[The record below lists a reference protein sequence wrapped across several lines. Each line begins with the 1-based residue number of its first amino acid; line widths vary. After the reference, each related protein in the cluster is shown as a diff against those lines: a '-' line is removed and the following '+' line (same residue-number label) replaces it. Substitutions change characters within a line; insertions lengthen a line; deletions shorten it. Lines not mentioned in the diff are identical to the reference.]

1 MKLKKRVFKNYN
13 WGKLCLELL
22 VVFLGMTAGFVLNN
36 WQEKEKEEIVEQKY
50 IKSFVKDVDD
60 TIIQLTKLIEVDSI
74 WFVQAKST
82 FIAFQKKS
90 FVADSAKGVVEKIMY
105 FNKMELRSGTYEDIT
120 NSGNLNLIK
129 NFELKTKIVN
139 YNLSVKGVEFI
150 DNHFYR
156 YFNDVA
162 VPFVFAEYNVMTEEF
177 KDPNIYKSMQFS
189 NVFAG
194 YYSYV
199 GQRYIAYKGLLDES
213 YLFKKDLISEIN

>member
-13 WGKLCLELL
+13 WGKLGLELL
-22 VVFLGMTAGFVLNN
+22 VVFLGMTAGFLLNN
-36 WQEKEKEEIVEQKY
+36 WQEKEREEIVEQKY

-60 TIIQLTKLIEVDSI
+60 TITQLTKLIEGDSI

-82 FIAFQKKS
+82 FVAFQKKS
-90 FVADSAKGVVEKIMY
+90 LLPDSASGVVEKIMY

-150 DNHFYR
+150 DNHFYS

-162 VPFVFAEYNVMTEEF
+162 VPFIFAEYNVMTEEF

-199 GQRYIAYKGLLDES
+199 GQRYTAYKGLLDES
-213 YLFKKDLISEIN
+213 HLFKKDLISELN